1 MRSFEK
7 RKKEGHAS
15 ATFFDPKIQ
24 KKIKT
29 GTPGDKF
36 EVEADQ
42 VASKVVTHSNKSGG
56 LLQAKEEEVQ
66 QKPISDTISQV
77 QKKEMKEEEPVQKK
91 EEEQVQKKEGEDEV
105 QQKEEEEQVQAKEET
120 VQKKEE
126 EQEVQK
132 KAEEKEEMVQK
143 KSSSVQPSTQT
154 KLKSTKGGGYAM
166 NKSVLM
172 EMNAAFQADFSEVR
186 IHTDADAIALCQEMG
201 AQAFTNGK
209 DIYFNK
215 GKYNPTSKS
224 GKELLAHELTHT
236 IQQGVVSKK

>member
-7 RKKEGHAS
+7 RKREGHAS

-42 VASKVVTHSNKSGG
+42 VASKVVAHSTKSGG
-56 LLQAKEEEVQ
+56 MLQAKEEEVQ
-66 QKPISDTISQV
+66 QKPISDAISQV
-77 QKKEMKEEEPVQKK
+77 QKKDMKEEEPIQKK
-91 EEEQVQKKEGEDEV
+91 EEEKVQKKEGE
-105 QQKEEEEQVQAKEET
+105 EET

-132 KAEEKEEMVQK
+132 KTDEKEETVQK

-154 KLKSTKGGGYAM
+154 KLKNTKGGGYAM

-186 IHTDADAIALCQEMG
+186 IHTDTDAIALCQEMG
-201 AQAFTNGK
+201 ALAFTNGK

-236 IQQGVVSKK
+236 IQQGAVSKNNI